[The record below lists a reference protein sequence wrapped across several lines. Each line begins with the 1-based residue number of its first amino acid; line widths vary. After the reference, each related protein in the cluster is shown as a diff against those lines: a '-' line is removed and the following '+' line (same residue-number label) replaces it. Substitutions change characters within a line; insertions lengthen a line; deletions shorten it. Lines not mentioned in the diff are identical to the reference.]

1 MIYSINVE
9 QALDRATWKRWIVAV
24 GVLGTLALFV
34 LAWIYPNFPGDEGA
48 IQKFQGLR
56 TGWLDDI
63 AVGLAKF
70 GNTLVFLP
78 VIGILAVAMLLS
90 RRHSDAFM
98 IFAGLAVIG
107 LGNGFKELIGR
118 ARPDYH
124 ILGPDPTSLSFPSGH
139 TLLAV
144 VLGGIIVFLVN
155 GMVKPPRLRQG
166 IQAAVILMVLAMGAS
181 RVYMGVHWPSDVIGS
196 FVFGGLALVMLVAL
210 RNALASVR

>member
-1 MIYSINVE
+1 M
-9 QALDRATWKRWIVAV
+9 
-24 GVLGTLALFV
+24 
-34 LAWIYPNFPGDEGA
+34 
-48 IQKFQGLR
+48 
-56 TGWLDDI
+56 
-63 AVGLAKF
+63 
-70 GNTLVFLP
+70 FLP

>member
-78 VIGILAVAMLLS
+78 VIGILAVAMPVSYTHLTL
-90 RRHSDAFM
+90 
-98 IFAGLAVIG
+98 
-107 LGNGFKELIGR
+107 
-118 ARPDYH
+118 
-124 ILGPDPTSLSFPSGH
+124 PTTPY
-139 TLLAV
+139 V
-144 VLGGIIVFLVN
+144 
-155 GMVKPPRLRQG
+155 
-166 IQAAVILMVLAMGAS
+166 
-181 RVYMGVHWPSDVIGS
+181 
-196 FVFGGLALVMLVAL
+196 
-210 RNALASVR
+210 